1 MVASCRS
8 SERKPGGFEGRI
20 RRAITLGEARNEAVD
35 QRLHPTAACARHAP
49 VSALM
54 KVISV
59 NVGGPRRVEWQ
70 GRSILT
76 SIVKSPVTGPVIV
89 EPMNL
94 EGDKQSDL
102 TVHGDG

>member
-1 MVASCRS
+1 
-8 SERKPGGFEGRI
+8 
-20 RRAITLGEARNEAVD
+20 
-35 QRLHPTAACARHAP
+35 
-49 VSALM
+49 M

-94 EGDKQSDL
+94 EGDKQSGL